1 MTMARDPRARTVAT
15 AGAGGRGQRV
25 AIVLS
30 FSLHGVVLAAL
41 FPGGETTP
49 PLSLPAL
56 TVEIVGDPT
65 HRSSPEAPVG
75 RPGPDDAG
83 ATPWTGVAAK
93 EKFPPADPLVDPL
106 AETLS
111 AAPPVPNRKP
121 AAPPSWTKFAAPPQR
136 TRPAAAIPIRL
147 TVPAETKEPDA
158 ASGADAPSKL
168 AKAGATAVMAP
179 SPVGL
184 GLGNP
189 KPRYPRSARL
199 RGHQGRVVLR
209 VEVTLEGAAASVRV
223 ASSSGFSELDA
234 AALRA
239 VRRWRFAPAR
249 RAGVAV
255 AGAVEV
261 PIVFRLTD
269 R

>member
-1 MTMARDPRARTVAT
+1 M
-15 AGAGGRGQRV
+15 
-25 AIVLS
+25 
-30 FSLHGVVLAAL
+30 
-41 FPGGETTP
+41 
-49 PLSLPAL
+49 
-56 TVEIVGDPT
+56 
-65 HRSSPEAPVG
+65 
-75 RPGPDDAG
+75 
-83 ATPWTGVAAK
+83 
-93 EKFPPADPLVDPL
+93 
-106 AETLS
+106 
-111 AAPPVPNRKP
+111 
-121 AAPPSWTKFAAPPQR
+121 
-136 TRPAAAIPIRL
+136 
-147 TVPAETKEPDA
+147 
-158 ASGADAPSKL
+158 
-168 AKAGATAVMAP
+168 
-179 SPVGL
+179 

-199 RGHQGRVVLR
+199 LGHEGRVVLR
-209 VEVTLEGAAASVRV
+209 VEVTRGGAPASVRV